1 MSFFNWTYRGSSV
14 TEATELSSDESSISY
29 SSTCSDAA
37 ESNKDKGV
45 HSYQNRQKSD
55 VVANPGKKMTGNG
68 IKTVAVDGH
77 PELQR
82 TNSMMQTFA
91 GVAGNVL
98 EWYDFAVFGY
108 FSDII
113 GDVFF
118 PPQKGHAAIVE
129 SFAVFGGAFIMRPI
143 GGILMGY
150 IGDTYGRKVALEISI
165 FLMAIP
171 TFAMGC
177 LPSYAQVGWPSI
189 ALLTLVRLLQGV
201 SVGGQMMSSLVF
213 TVEGSPKSQWGL
225 YGSYVMASANF
236 GTLLGGFV
244 GFVMRALLSY
254 ESLRAW
260 GWRVPFLAGVL
271 VSFVGV
277 YLRLYCEDH
286 SHCANNSSSTPSN
299 PIKLALSQDNRRSLI
314 SSCLVPMIWS
324 SGFYLSFVWMAIF
337 MQDLLQPALP
347 GAFAINS
354 ASLLSSVVIFF
365 PVAGHLSDVYGR
377 VRIMTIG
384 GFGMLFY
391 SPIAINLI
399 GLSQPI
405 LAYASQTLLGI
416 VLSLWG
422 SPMLAWLVES
432 FEPEARLTSVSI
444 GFNIAQAL
452 GAGLGPSLAT
462 VMVDKWGPTSPGY
475 LYSFFAICGLIGL
488 WIAPKNTQ
496 NREHAPICDVTD
508 QPNSYQAV

>member
-1 MSFFNWTYRGSSV
+1 MLLFNWAYRGSSA
-14 TEATELSSDESSISY
+14 TEATELSSDESSLSY
-29 SSTCSDAA
+29 STCSDGG
-37 ESNKDKGV
+37 ENNKV
-45 HSYQNRQKSD
+45 IETNSYQNQHKSES
-55 VVANPGKKMTGNG
+55 VANPAKEKAGNG
-68 IKTVAVDGH
+68 VKSISVDGR
-77 PELQR
+77 PKLQK

-118 PPQKGHAAIVE
+118 PPQEGHAAIVE

-143 GGILMGY
+143 GGVLMGY
-150 IGDTYGRKVALEISI
+150 IGDTYGRKTALEISI

-189 ALLTLVRLLQGV
+189 VLLTLVRLLQGV

-277 YLRLYCEDH
+277 YLRLYCEEN
-286 SHCANNSSSTPSN
+286 SHCASAGSSTPSN
-299 PIKLALSQDNRRSLI
+299 PIKLALSPGNRRSLI
-314 SSCLVPMIWS
+314 SSCLVPIIWS

-337 MQDLLQPALP
+337 MKDLLEPALP

-354 ASLLSSVVIFF
+354 LSLLSSVVIFF
-365 PVAGHLSDVYGR
+365 PVAGYLSDVYGR

-399 GLSQPI
+399 GLSQPV

-432 FEPEARLTSVSI
+432 FGPEARLTSVSI

-452 GAGLGPSLAT
+452 GAGVGPSLAT
-462 VMVDKWGPTSPGY
+462 VMVDKLGPTSPGY
-475 LYSFFAICGLIGL
+475 LYSFFATCGLIGL
-488 WIAPKNTQ
+488 WIAPKNKQ
-496 NREHAPICDVTD
+496 NSDHTPLGDVND
-508 QPNSYQAV
+508 QPSGHQVV